1 MKPQDV
7 DRYIDSYLN
16 KPVRSLIISLK
27 SYLSYWFIYWS
38 KTVRNSVLQNFK
50 TWVNQLVSFNMK
62 KKKFYNDKNA
72 DNWMPFQLCPSDLRL
87 MVILL
92 PNCLCELSAWLII
105 TMFYMWYRY
114 DYKSQ
119 ASSEYFI
126 KNYGIRD
133 TYTLHEF
140 IIKLFQILCQY
151 NSRLVNMLQMY

>member
-1 MKPQDV
+1 
-7 DRYIDSYLN
+7 
-16 KPVRSLIISLK
+16 
-27 SYLSYWFIYWS
+27 
-38 KTVRNSVLQNFK
+38 
-50 TWVNQLVSFNMK
+50 
-62 KKKFYNDKNA
+62 
-72 DNWMPFQLCPSDLRL
+72 
-87 MVILL
+87 
-92 PNCLCELSAWLII
+92 
-105 TMFYMWYRY
+105 MWYRY